1 MSNYPTRMLQ
11 MLKSLKA
18 NMCIFI
24 RKNKLIFSFFIISIV
39 VISSYFL
46 TMDWPELFKGAELW
60 FNFLFQLSVGYMINF
75 MFYVTQVY
83 VPNNRKEAV
92 ARKNVSVRLEQIV
105 RYMRDNISS
114 LSKIYLENHKSDAYT
129 EEEFFNVLCKLRFSD
144 YVKVLDA
151 ARTTRENLVYFTVR
165 EWIREC
171 IYKTE
176 DEVDKLYR
184 YYSFYISEELMR
196 ILEKILH
203 SNYHSFM
210 RTLLVAPND
219 VDFSQCTNFL
229 FEYYML
235 ICELENVNKK
245 DYLIDV
251 K

>member
-1 MSNYPTRMLQ
+1 MSNYSTRMLQ
-11 MLKSLKA
+11 MLKFLKA

-46 TMDWPELFKGAELW
+46 TMDWPEIFKGAELW
-60 FNFLFQLSVGYMINF
+60 FDFLFQLSVGYIINF

-83 VPNNRKEAV
+83 VPNNRKETV

-114 LSKIYLENHKSDAYT
+114 LSKIYLENHKSYT
-129 EEEFFNVLCKLRFSD
+129 EEELFNVLCKLRFSD
-144 YVKVLDA
+144 NVKVLDA

-176 DEVDKLYR
+176 DEIDKLYR

-203 SNYHSFM
+203 SNYHSIM

>member
-1 MSNYPTRMLQ
+1 
-11 MLKSLKA
+11 
-18 NMCIFI
+18 
-24 RKNKLIFSFFIISIV
+24 
-39 VISSYFL
+39 
-46 TMDWPELFKGAELW
+46 
-60 FNFLFQLSVGYMINF
+60 

-92 ARKNVSVRLEQIV
+92 ARKNVSMRLEQIV

-129 EEEFFNVLCKLRFSD
+129 EEELFNVLCKLRFSD

-151 ARTTRENLVYFTVR
+151 ARTTRENLVYFSVR

-176 DEVDKLYR
+176 DEIDKLYR

>member
-1 MSNYPTRMLQ
+1 MSNYSTRMLQ
-11 MLKSLKA
+11 MLKFLKA

-46 TMDWPELFKGAELW
+46 TMDWPEIFKGAELW
-60 FNFLFQLSVGYMINF
+60 FDFLFQLSVGYIINF

-114 LSKIYLENHKSDAYT
+114 LSKIYLENHKSDTYT
-129 EEEFFNVLCKLRFSD
+129 EEELFNVLCKLRFSD
-144 YVKVLDA
+144 NVKVLDT

-171 IYKTE
+171 IY
-176 DEVDKLYR
+176 
-184 YYSFYISEELMR
+184 MR

>member
-11 MLKSLKA
+11 MLKFLKA

-92 ARKNVSVRLEQIV
+92 ARKNVSMRLEQIV

-129 EEEFFNVLCKLRFSD
+129 EEELFNVLCKLRFSD

-151 ARTTRENLVYFTVR
+151 AKTTRENLVYFSVR

-176 DEVDKLYR
+176 DEIDKLYR

-235 ICELENVNKK
+235 ISQ
-245 DYLIDV
+245 
-251 K
+251 

>member
-1 MSNYPTRMLQ
+1 MSNYSTRMLQ
-11 MLKSLKA
+11 MLKFLKA

-46 TMDWPELFKGAELW
+46 TMDWPEIFKGAELW
-60 FNFLFQLSVGYMINF
+60 FNFLFQLSVGYIINF

-92 ARKNVSVRLEQIV
+92 ARKNVSVRLEQIL
-105 RYMRDNISS
+105 RYMRDNILS
-114 LSKIYLENHKSDAYT
+114 LSKNYLENHKSDAYT
-129 EEEFFNVLCKLRFSD
+129 EEELFNVLCKLQFSD

-176 DEVDKLYR
+176 DEIDKLYR

-196 ILEKILH
+196 ILEKI
-203 SNYHSFM
+203 
-210 RTLLVAPND
+210 
-219 VDFSQCTNFL
+219 
-229 FEYYML
+229 
-235 ICELENVNKK
+235 ENVK
-245 DYLIDV
+245 LFL
-251 K
+251 